1 MIKLVEAEFKGKS
14 DGISFESFKTFYNV
28 LFGRRPRA
36 RHVLPGLGEPGGDQG
51 RVRQGG
57 QLGGRHQG
65 GPARDRGGLLP
76 AGRGRRPQ
84 PEHEGVQPGPLLL
97 APLKRIPERGP
108 KRDPWKYEVLVL
120 VALLHLYYLM
130 RLLHTNT
137 IRLSLQTGTQE
148 KTEVFIGS
156 NQLQV
161 IYCQISLQFI
171 GHEES
176 TQLVTKGPNSKMLRT
191 KM

>member
-36 RHVLPGLGEPGGDQG
+36 RHVLPGLREPGGDQG

-65 GPARDRGGLLP
+65 G
-76 AGRGRRPQ
+76 RGRRPQ
-84 PEHEGVQPGPLLL
+84 PEHQGVQPGPLLL
-97 APLKRIPERGP
+97 AALKRIPKRGP

-130 RLLHTNT
+130 LLLHTNT
-137 IRLSLQTGTQE
+137 IRLSLQTGTQK

-161 IYCQISLQFI
+161 IYCQFFHNLLYTRNP
-171 GHEES
+171 H
-176 TQLVTKGPNSKMLRT
+176 NW
-191 KM
+191 